1 MMVLFPIASMAE
13 FASNEELGAA
23 LSRAEDA
30 AFDEFARLYGPRL
43 RAYLLAHGLPL
54 QEAESLAV
62 SLVTDVA
69 LKATHF
75 NVERGNPFD
84 AWVFTLARHG
94 LADWYRRQARTVIT
108 AELRDEVFEDVPT
121 ARDLIDAVREAMSR
135 LSSTDQEI
143 LRRRDMGYRQGYQ
156 EIADELQIEPGAARV
171 RRLRALR
178 RLEKTLRCDERVGRF
193 LTSRNKKA

>member
-1 MMVLFPIASMAE
+1 MVIFPIASMAE

-23 LSRAEDA
+23 LSRAEEA
-30 AFDEFARLYGPRL
+30 AFDRFARLYGPRL
-43 RAYLLAHGLPL
+43 RAYLLAHRLPL

-62 SLVTDVA
+62 SLVTDIA
-69 LKATHF
+69 LKAAHF
-75 NVERGNPFD
+75 EVERGSPFD

-94 LADWYRRQARTVIT
+94 LADWYRRQARSVIT
-108 AELRDEVFEDVPT
+108 DELRDEVFQDVPT

-178 RLEKTLRCDERVGRF
+178 KLEKILRCDERVGRF
-193 LTSRNKKA
+193 LTNRSKKV